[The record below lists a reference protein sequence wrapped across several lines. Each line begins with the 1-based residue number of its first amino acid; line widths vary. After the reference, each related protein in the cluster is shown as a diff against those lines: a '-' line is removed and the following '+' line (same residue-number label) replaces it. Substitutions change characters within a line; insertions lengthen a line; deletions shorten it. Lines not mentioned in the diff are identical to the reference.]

1 MNVGARFIAPWGG
14 EGIPHVPMNLLVC
27 IIAPAWGDAP
37 TRFDIMYME
46 LLMGD
51 DESERPQ
58 EDFEVEISDLDQV
71 GATTGPAKPLRSVP
85 LPRFSPR
92 QRRLQLAFTT
102 GIVVLAILTI
112 LGSTA
117 PVRELV
123 GGALSGPTPTPL
135 PALVPG
141 TDLFYIQAGPSWGH
155 LSIDGH
161 AVSHLPAPGV
171 DLPLHLSRGR
181 HTLVWRA
188 YPFSTQSCTL
198 TVPANSHTDTCHF
211 DQAMVP
217 AITAKASII
226 KFSESLNRL
235 SNIERAALIQATQQ
249 ALERKQYSE
258 IVQPGELYALSSAVS
273 GSKNDPCKVK
283 AQVFLCYVI
292 AEQPLRAR
300 LSFPLDLD
308 TSPNSPCSITKTC
321 LFEDQDCRLFC
332 DVPRMLSQTSSPAA
346 QVWKVIVVVRS
357 FWQYET
363 LGGQIIASNEA
374 DAFMGGLE
382 NEHFVPLL
390 ISRDSSGWHVSPLFL
405 NPQAFFGDPVCDSAL
420 EDAQIVTGAFLI
432 KNVPIPIDYQ
442 SVASPNLADGCV
454 VVMTPQPGP
463 GMTPT
468 SPTTPTLV
476 AYCLHR
482 FGVLLAANNVAHHQW
497 PYLPV
502 ANAREKQLAQQLV
515 SGVSS

>member
-1 MNVGARFIAPWGG
+1 
-14 EGIPHVPMNLLVC
+14 MNLLIC

-37 TRFDIMYME
+37 TRFDTMYME
-46 LLMGD
+46 PLMGD
-51 DESERPQ
+51 GESERPQ

-71 GATTGPAKPLRSVP
+71 GATTGPSKPLRSVP

-102 GIVVLAILTI
+102 GIVVLAVLII

-123 GGALSGPTPTPL
+123 SGALSFPTPTPL

-155 LSIDGH
+155 LSIDGR
-161 AVSHLPAPGV
+161 AVSHLPAPGI
-171 DLPLHLSRGR
+171 DPPLRLSRGR

-198 TVPANSHTDTCHF
+198 TVPANSHIDTCLD
-211 DQAMVP
+211 DQTMGP
-217 AITAKASII
+217 AISAYTPII
-226 KFSESLNRL
+226 RFSESLNRL
-235 SNIERAALIQATQQ
+235 SNTERASLIQATQQ
-249 ALERKQYSE
+249 ALEMKQYRE
-258 IVQPGELYALSSAVS
+258 IVQPGELYARSSGVS

-283 AQVFLCYVI
+283 AQVFLCYVT

-300 LSFPLDLD
+300 LSFQLDMD
-308 TSPNSPCSITKTC
+308 TSPNSSCSIMRTC

-332 DVPRMLSQTSSPAA
+332 DVPMMLSQTSSPAA

-363 LGGQIIASNEA
+363 LDGQMIASNEA
-374 DAFMGGLE
+374 DTFMGGLE

-420 EDAQIVTGAFLI
+420 QDAQIVTGVFMI
-432 KNVPIPIDYQ
+432 KNVPIPINYR
-442 SVASPNLADGCV
+442 SMAGPNLAGGCA
-454 VVMTPQPGP
+454 VVMTPLPGP

-468 SPTTPTLV
+468 SPASPPLV

-482 FGVLLAANNVAHHQW
+482 FGVLLAANDVAHQQW